1 MENKNIILDKLT
13 EEEKRLIYK
22 QVTSDINRKYREEKR
37 EQIIERYRKK
47 IPCTICGCVVDYTN
61 MSKHRRSK
69 KCMRIKQEIE
79 NNQNTQTENNQ
90 IIITNIV
97 SAYSEDVDNDFSEEY
112 MSAN

>member
-1 MENKNIILDKLT
+1 MENNIILDKLT

-22 QVTSDINRKYREEKR
+22 QITSEINRKYREEKR
-37 EQIIERYRKK
+37 EQIIERYHKK

-61 MSKHRRSK
+61 MSKHRKSK
-69 KCMRIKQEIE
+69 KCNRIKQEIE
-79 NNQNTQTENNQ
+79 TNQNTQTENNQ

-112 MSAN
+112 MSSN